1 MQKHMFYFLAA
12 FIVGSLIAQAAS
24 AKVWLL
30 PDYQTR
36 QLYSNRTNSPE
47 KGKDSP
53 DSGGISCAAYGM
65 LSAGEI
71 ENGMVCKNSAQIR
84 DLVCYSDCSC
94 ASEYEYTESYC
105 RSVGK
110 IAAGSPCNGMY
121 TQCICDTSLYPHT
134 SSSCVPSLSGSL
146 CVDDN
151 GSHYENCVTD
161 PCADKEIV
169 TCGKALGCAE
179 TCDADGTKCIRC
191 NEQPDCGSDKY
202 WAGDDLG
209 CVVYTC
215 PVDFAAN
222 AADCGLTVSNSHWEL
237 GTEKSGQSGSTPCYN
252 CTLRCDAYYAD
263 YDDYW
268 CNQKPQT
275 IDCETLGYSQK
286 TSGIFVSIECAN
298 GATKLACPFD
308 KNYYTC
314 VGERQVYRED
324 PDPDPDPEPVCGT
337 SFTLSSCPT
346 NGNCAECGGKY
357 RLNDCKDGYAVSG
370 ETCVAASCPTGYAI
384 MAGGCGTVPANGKW
398 SIGSTINGYSGTFAC
413 KNCILTCDSGYK
425 PSGSS
430 CVACNCVMPDKND
443 YYNEGPSDCDLYGD
457 YEGCN
462 SQGMVEFDEAGYNK
476 DLNAYNACV
485 ADCGG
490 SACDSKFTLSS
501 CPTGASC
508 TSCGGK
514 YYWDNSTCLSGYRR
528 LKSTGQCAVYDC
540 VDETDRVCRSDCDE
554 CGHTGDTDFCQWCR
568 DCEYNEWQN
577 YQDCVNLFY

>member
-1 MQKHMFYFLAA
+1 MQKHMSYFLAA

-110 IAAGSPCNGMY
+110 IAAGSSCNGMY

-134 SSSCVPSLSGSL
+134 SSSCVPSLSGNL

-169 TCGKALGCAE
+169 TCGKALGCEE

-237 GTEKSGQSGSTPCYN
+237 GTEKNGQSGSTPCYN

-286 TSGIFVSIECAN
+286 TSSIFVSIECAN

-314 VGERQVYRED
+314 VGERQVYME
-324 PDPDPDPEPVCGT
+324 DPDPEPEPTTACSDFNSGVTEYLSDCSDASDKVCLNSSYQDSDGNICKFRT
-337 SFTLSSCPT
+337 FCADDSDCNKYLS
-346 NGNCAECGGKY
+346 
-357 RLNDCKDGYAVSG
+357 
-370 ETCVAASCPTGYAI
+370 VAL
-384 MAGGCGTVPANGKW
+384 PANTN
-398 SIGSTINGYSGTFAC
+398 SEADINDFGNQYCYQQYGENDLLLWADPKCSNPATL
-413 KNCILTCDSGYK
+413 CIRCDTSKLCDS
-425 PSGSS
+425 
-430 CVACNCVMPDKND
+430 
-443 YYNEGPSDCDLYGD
+443 
-457 YEGCN
+457 
-462 SQGMVEFDEAGYNK
+462 
-476 DLNAYNACV
+476 AY
-485 ADCGG
+485 
-490 SACDSKFTLSS
+490 TLSS
-501 CPTGASC
+501 CPTGANC

-514 YYWDNSTCLSGYRR
+514 FKVEGCYGCYIQSGSTCSYHKGMTEAQMCSYIANNYSSSFNC
-528 LKSTGQCAVYDC
+528 STAFQSQSDIDQCGSVLAEIMSNMADESEGG
-540 VDETDRVCRSDCDE
+540 ETDISVICDMM
-554 CGHTGDTDFCQWCR
+554 CPTNGSCSGNPCP
-568 DCEYNEWQN
+568 
-577 YQDCVNLFY
+577 

>member
-47 KGKDSP
+47 KGKDSL

-71 ENGMVCKNSAQIR
+71 ENGMVCKNSARIR

-110 IAAGSPCNGMY
+110 IAAGSSCNRMY

-314 VGERQVYRED
+314 VGERLVYRE
-324 PDPDPDPEPVCGT
+324 DPDPEPVCGT
-337 SFTLSSCPT
+337 SFTLASCPT
-346 NGNCAECGGKY
+346 NGNCEECGGKY
-357 RLNDCKDGYAVSG
+357 RLTDCKSGYQVSG
-370 ETCVAASCPTGYAI
+370 NTCVAASCPTGYAT
-384 MAGGCGTVPANGKW
+384 AADGCGTAPANGAW
-398 SIGSTINGYSGTFAC
+398 SLGNTTNGYSGTLAC
-413 KNCILTCDSGYK
+413 KSCTITCDSSY
-425 PSGSS
+425 
-430 CVACNCVMPDKND
+430 
-443 YYNEGPSDCDLYGD
+443 
-457 YEGCN
+457 
-462 SQGMVEFDEAGYNK
+462 
-476 DLNAYNACV
+476 
-485 ADCGG
+485 
-490 SACDSKFTLSS
+490 TLSS
-501 CPTGASC
+501 CPTGANCS
-508 TSCGGK
+508 SCGGK

-540 VDETDRVCRSDCDE
+540 VDETDMVCRSDCDE
-554 CGHTGDTDFCQWCR
+554 CGYTGNDNYCQWCR
-568 DCEYNEWQN
+568 DCQDAEWQN
-577 YQDCVNLFY
+577 YQDCLNKFY